1 MCCMLGVQL
10 CDTPEQLGAILGLC
24 FCLLILPLRLRRL
37 RVVGVAR
44 RLHAARGVC
53 VCGGGVAWSAS
64 CVSRG
69 GGYCCC

>member
-1 MCCMLGVQL
+1 
-10 CDTPEQLGAILGLC
+10 
-24 FCLLILPLRLRRL
+24 
-37 RVVGVAR
+37 
-44 RLHAARGVC
+44 VC